1 MVFNSFEFA
10 VFLGI
15 VLGVYHV
22 AIPASAVRGRRL
34 WILGASY
41 FFYGSW
47 SPPFTLLLL
56 FSTLL
61 DYSVGR
67 LLERSE
73 GRAVRRLLLGV
84 SLLGNLGLLGYF
96 KYGGLLTETLA
107 SMTPA
112 SWWHGGGPHLD
123 VLLPVGISF
132 YTFQTLSY
140 AIDVYRREQPACRS
154 LLDFSLYVSF
164 FPQLVAGPIVR
175 ARDFLPQ
182 LGSKHV
188 VHARHLEENV
198 AAIAIGLVKKVVLAD
213 NLAPYVDQVFAAPGA
228 AHAGDALLAIYAFA
242 FQIYFDFSGYSD
254 IAIGTA
260 GLLGFRLPENFDR
273 PYVSAS
279 PREFWR
285 RWHISLSTW
294 LRDYLYISLGGGLR
308 REQRVRANLLITML
322 LGGLWHGA
330 SWTFLLWGGY
340 HGALLVAQ
348 RVWTARFPGTYRP
361 PRFLLQMATFHL
373 VCLGWLLFR
382 AADFATVGSMLAAL
396 GRPGLTLQ
404 VDVLRTGMLVLLAA
418 GLHAIDEPLC
428 LRRRIAGLA
437 PAAQGLAYAGLAL
450 LLYVFGVSSQQFI
463 YFQF

>member
-10 VFLGI
+10 VFLGV
-15 VLGVYHV
+15 VLCGYYL
-22 AIPASAVRGRRL
+22 AIPASALRGRRL
-34 WILGASY
+34 WLLGASY
-41 FFYGSW
+41 FFYASW
-47 SPPFTLLLL
+47 SPPFALLLL

-61 DYSVGR
+61 DYSVGL
-67 LLERSE
+67 LLERST
-73 GRAVRRLLLGV
+73 GRVVRRLLLGV
-84 SLLGNLGLLGYF
+84 SLLGNLGLLGTF
-96 KYGGLLTETLA
+96 KYGGLLIETYV
-107 SMTPA
+107 SVTPA
-112 SWWHGGGPHLD
+112 AWWPGGAPHLN

-132 YTFQTLSY
+132 YTFQTISY

-154 LLDFSLYVSF
+154 LVDFSLYVSF

-175 ARDFLPQ
+175 AHDFIPQ
-182 LGSKHV
+182 LGSKRV
-188 VHARHLEENV
+188 VHARHIEESL

-213 NLAPYVDQVFAAPGA
+213 NLAPYVDQVFAAPAA
-228 AHAGDALLAIYAFA
+228 AHVGDALLAIYAFA

-260 GLLGFRLPENFDR
+260 GLLGFWLPENFDR

-294 LRDYLYISLGGGLR
+294 LRDYLYISLGGGRR
-308 REQRVRANLLITML
+308 REHRVRANLLITML

-330 SWTFLLWGGY
+330 AWTFLLWGGF

-348 RVWTARFPGTYRP
+348 RLWTARFPEAYRP
-361 PRFLLQMATFHL
+361 PRFLLQIVTFHL

-382 AADFATVGSMLAAL
+382 APDFATVGSMLAAF
-396 GRPGLTLQ
+396 GRPGI
-404 VDVLRTGMLVLLAA
+404 VSSIDALRTVMLVLLAA
-418 GLHAIDEPLC
+418 GLHAIDEPLR

-437 PAAQGLAYAGLAL
+437 PAAQGFAYAGLAL

>member
-132 YTFQTLSY
+132 YTFQTMAY
-140 AIDVYRREQPACRS
+140 VIDV
-154 LLDFSLYVSF
+154 
-164 FPQLVAGPIVR
+164 
-175 ARDFLPQ
+175 
-182 LGSKHV
+182 
-188 VHARHLEENV
+188 
-198 AAIAIGLVKKVVLAD
+198 
-213 NLAPYVDQVFAAPGA
+213 
-228 AHAGDALLAIYAFA
+228 
-242 FQIYFDFSGYSD
+242 
-254 IAIGTA
+254 
-260 GLLGFRLPENFDR
+260 
-273 PYVSAS
+273 
-279 PREFWR
+279 
-285 RWHISLSTW
+285 
-294 LRDYLYISLGGGLR
+294 
-308 REQRVRANLLITML
+308 
-322 LGGLWHGA
+322 
-330 SWTFLLWGGY
+330 
-340 HGALLVAQ
+340 
-348 RVWTARFPGTYRP
+348 
-361 PRFLLQMATFHL
+361 
-373 VCLGWLLFR
+373 
-382 AADFATVGSMLAAL
+382 
-396 GRPGLTLQ
+396 
-404 VDVLRTGMLVLLAA
+404 
-418 GLHAIDEPLC
+418 
-428 LRRRIAGLA
+428 
-437 PAAQGLAYAGLAL
+437 
-450 LLYVFGVSSQQFI
+450 
-463 YFQF
+463 